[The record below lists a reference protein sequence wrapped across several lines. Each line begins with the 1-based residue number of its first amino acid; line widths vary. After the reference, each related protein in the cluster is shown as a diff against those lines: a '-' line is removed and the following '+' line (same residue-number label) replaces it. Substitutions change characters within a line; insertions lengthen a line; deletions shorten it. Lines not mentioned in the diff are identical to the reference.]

1 MNIDLRIPMGMMF
14 TLIGAVL
21 MAFGLSTKTN
31 AALYAPS
38 MGIDV
43 NLWWGVVLLVFG
55 LILVTL
61 GRRGQTQIERE
72 RGARDSSKPAGQQV
86 SESASQRRNK

>member
-21 MAFGLSTKTN
+21 MAFGLSTKAN

-38 MGIDV
+38 MGIDA

-61 GRRGQTQIERE
+61 GRRGQTQIEKSRE
-72 RGARDSSKPAGQQV
+72 PQPEGSSR
-86 SESASQRRNK
+86 QRELAAPRRKRRF